1 MRRRCALLVN
11 PTSGGGRSAAVVPQ
25 VCHRLER
32 GGLAVTL
39 MQGADGDEAAD
50 LARAAVGD
58 EYDVLAV
65 MGGDGLIHLAL
76 PALAGAA
83 TALGVIPAGTGN
95 DVARYLSLPRGR
107 PLAAADV
114 VAAGGT
120 RSIDLARAGTTYFV
134 TVLAAGFDSLVAER
148 ANAMRRPRGQ
158 LRYTLA
164 TLAELP
170 VFRPRAYTLEL
181 DGRRLS
187 TEAMLVAVGNG
198 PSYGG
203 GLRICEGAVLD
214 DGLLDVVVIEP
225 MSKAEFVRVYP
236 RVFRGTHVTHPRY
249 SSTRVR
255 RVSIASADLVG
266 YADGERVG
274 VLPLTVEVVPAALT
288 VCVPVP

>member
-1 MRRRCALLVN
+1 MTRRCALLVN
-11 PTSGGGRSAAVVPQ
+11 PASGGGRSAAAVPH
-25 VCHRLER
+25 VRHRLER
-32 GGLAVTL
+32 GGLAVTV
-39 MQGADGDEAAD
+39 MQGADGDEAAH
-50 LARAAVGD
+50 LARVAVGY

-76 PALAGAA
+76 PALAGSA
-83 TALGVIPAGTGN
+83 TALGVIPVGTGN

-114 VAAGGT
+114 VAAGAT

-148 ANAMRRPRGQ
+148 AHAMRRPRGQ

-170 VFRPRAYTLEL
+170 VFRPRAYTLDL
-181 DGRRLS
+181 DGRRLT

-203 GLRICEGAVLD
+203 GLRICEGAALD
-214 DGLLDVVVIEP
+214 DGLLDVVVIAP
-225 MSKAEFVRVYP
+225 MTKTEFVRVYP
-236 RVFRGTHVTHPRY
+236 RLFRGTHVTHPRY

-255 RVSIASADLVG
+255 TISVASPELVC
-266 YADGERVG
+266 YADGERIG
-274 VLPLTVEVVPAALT
+274 PLPLTVEAEPAALT

>member
-1 MRRRCALLVN
+1 MTRRCALLVN
-11 PTSGGGRSAAVVPQ
+11 PASGGGRSAAAVPA
-25 VCHRLER
+25 VRNRLES

-39 MQGADGDEAAD
+39 LQGADGDEAAA
-50 LARAAVGD
+50 LAATAVADGH
-58 EYDVLAV
+58 DVLAV

-76 PALAGAA
+76 PSLAGSA
-83 TALGVIPAGTGN
+83 TALGVIPVGTGN

-114 VAAGGT
+114 VAAGAT

-148 ANAMRRPRGQ
+148 AHAMRRPRGQ

-170 VFRPRAYTLEL
+170 VFRPRAYTLDL
-181 DGRRLS
+181 DGRRLT

-203 GLRICEGAVLD
+203 GLRICEGAALD
-214 DGLLDVVVIEP
+214 DGLLDVVVIAP
-225 MSKAEFVRVYP
+225 MTKTEFVRVYP
-236 RVFRGTHVTHPRY
+236 RLFRGTHVTHPRY

-255 RVSIASADLVG
+255 TISVASPELVC
-266 YADGERVG
+266 YADGERIG
-274 VLPLTVEVVPAALT
+274 PLPLTVEAEPAALT